1 MYNPENLELPVFDDP
16 RLTDYIWEYSVGS
29 WTHVTAVA
37 SDEWEEDEA
46 PETDFD
52 FWTPFHYEADFH
64 LLMWPEPNFRILPS
78 VSFDLNQL
86 DPSDAEFASVRAQL
100 ASLCNLDDPEYW
112 LDSWLEEARGE
123 GCDQLWIETYMD
135 VRYEWKVRGW
145 PGLTLEY
152 LKANLKDLEFSKSFS
167 TMSEGAIHL
176 ETFEQESFNVYESLT
191 YKDSD
196 LGAKIFLSEYRA
208 NPSEKLANQAAQ
220 HLYKVGGPELVTFH
234 FPTLDFCRSCGE
246 PSHPAETGD
255 CQLRLSTL
263 NFGF

>member
-1 MYNPENLELPVFDDP
+1 
-16 RLTDYIWEYSVGS
+16 
-29 WTHVTAVA
+29 
-37 SDEWEEDEA
+37 
-46 PETDFD
+46 
-52 FWTPFHYEADFH
+52 
-64 LLMWPEPNFRILPS
+64 
-78 VSFDLNQL
+78 
-86 DPSDAEFASVRAQL
+86 
-100 ASLCNLDDPEYW
+100 
-112 LDSWLEEARGE
+112 
-123 GCDQLWIETYMD
+123 MD